1 MKRFFF
7 LLLLFSCCVMAALA
21 QKKLSGV
28 VVDSKTGEKL
38 PFVNVV
44 YTSGGGTQTDLE
56 GHFALPF
63 RAGKLRLSVIGY
75 ETKTVSVKAAADSL
89 VFKLD
94 ALETALNAAVVVGKK
109 TKYSRKNNPAVELM
123 KKVIEAKKES
133 DLHVYDYYSIDKY
146 NKITFALNE
155 VTDRIFEEGS
165 FKKFPF
171 LKEHVEVC
179 NETGKLILPISVDE
193 TVTRLIYRREP
204 KSEKS
209 IILGQRSNGIND
221 LLNTGDIVN
230 TMLKDCFTDVDIY

>member
-1 MKRFFF
+1 
-7 LLLLFSCCVMAALA
+7 MAALA

-133 DLHVYDYYSIDKY
+133 DLHVYDYYSIDK
-146 NKITFALNE
+146 
-155 VTDRIFEEGS
+155 
-165 FKKFPF
+165 
-171 LKEHVEVC
+171 
-179 NETGKLILPISVDE
+179 
-193 TVTRLIYRREP
+193 
-204 KSEKS
+204 
-209 IILGQRSNGIND
+209 
-221 LLNTGDIVN
+221 
-230 TMLKDCFTDVDIY
+230 